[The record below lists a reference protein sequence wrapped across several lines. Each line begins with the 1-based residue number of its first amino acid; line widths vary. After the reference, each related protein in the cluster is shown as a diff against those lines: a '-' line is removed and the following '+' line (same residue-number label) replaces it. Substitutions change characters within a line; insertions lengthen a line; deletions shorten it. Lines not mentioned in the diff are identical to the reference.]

1 LRLLFLGTPEFAV
14 PALRALAA
22 SRHVLAGVVSQPDRP
37 RGRGRQLEATPVAAA
52 ARELAVP
59 LLQPEKVG
67 DEAALGW
74 MRAQRPDL
82 GVVVAFGQFIPKS
95 VRELPARGMINAH
108 ASLLPRWRGAAPIE
122 HAIDAGDPR
131 TGISVMRVV
140 KEMDAGDVC
149 LVRELAIGTDE
160 TAGELA
166 PRLAALAG
174 GALVAGIDEIAAG
187 RARFVAQDPAK
198 VTLAPKVDRAFAV
211 LDLQQPAE
219 RVLRRIR
226 AATPRPG
233 VDLALQR
240 AGKTLRVL
248 RARLGPAQAGATPG
262 IVRADAGSLRVA
274 CADAW
279 LELLLVQLPGKRP
292 VSSEALL
299 RGGLRIPDGEAAA
312 SP

>member
-14 PALRALAA
+14 PALRALA
-22 SRHVLAGVVSQPDRP
+22 STRHTLAGVVSQPDRP
-37 RGRGRQLEATPVAAA
+37 RGRGRQLEPTPIAAA
-52 ARELAVP
+52 ARELALP

-67 DEAALGW
+67 DEAALAW

-140 KEMDAGDVC
+140 KEMDAGEVC
-149 LVRELAIGTDE
+149 LVRDTPIGADE
-160 TAGELA
+160 TAGDLG

-174 GALVAGIDEIAAG
+174 EALVAGIEEIAAG
-187 RARFVAQDPAK
+187 RAAFAPQDSAK
-198 VTLAPKVDRAFAV
+198 VTLAPKVDRAFAK
-211 LDLQQPAE
+211 LDLHQPAE

-233 VDLALQR
+233 VDLALRR
-240 AGKTLRVL
+240 AEKTLRVL
-248 RARLGPAQAGATPG
+248 RARVGPPHGGATPG
-262 IVRADAGSLRVA
+262 SVRAEGGTLRVA

-279 LELLLVQLPGKRP
+279 LELLEVQLPGKRP

-299 RGGLRIPDGEAAA
+299 RGLRVPDGEEAA